1 MSLLQDPLHP
11 SRESWQASKEGGI
24 CDGFVQ
30 SWLRIPLTE
39 KSQGSLSYR
48 PLENENAYFRRL
60 LLSGLFLLVGVVR
73 WPCRIVIVLQAGNHA
88 KPYKVCK

>member
-60 LLSGLFLLVGVVR
+60 LLSGLFYSSGSS
-73 WPCRIVIVLQAGNHA
+73 GGHA
-88 KPYKVCK
+88 VS